1 MRRNNQIKLLDT
13 VQPIQPIASGPGQFP
28 TLSHLAMPI
37 RDIPPEVLGLILGQ
51 LLEDD
56 DEELPIA
63 LAHLR
68 NARLVCRQ
76 WGRLAA
82 AHLFRTVVLDLAP
95 EDGIARPWRP
105 MIHSPTIQ
113 RVARD
118 LVICSPTDEQEYE
131 INEIGHVEDGAAEDD
146 DDGTL
151 GSSPFS
157 VAVNAGVAKLPNLKA
172 LHIRFSEQC
181 IGDRETDG
189 WEEDEDTESIAH
201 RLQTLK
207 TVFGAMLKRHAA
219 VGEDNPPSTIRS
231 LTLKNLQNVAFP
243 PEFTS
248 SNLYKDVMNHITEL
262 HLRIAH
268 EYNQYG
274 PDHDLDRIERQTYE
288 PYLQKELLPPL
299 AHQLRSLTLAF
310 RECWGVM
317 PAHFDGKGLVFPN
330 LRTLT
335 LGEFVI
341 GHHDQFDWVLAQK
354 SLETLR
360 LDRCFIASHLRVR
373 DDQWDEWRPHIPT
386 HDWHLYP
393 EGSFGFEGAQIF
405 GFSGTWEAVYDR
417 IRQELPNLREFCS
430 AHDPYRNSF
439 DRRESMGATLSML
452 RYIVFDSGLCPS
464 PWIEA
469 SEYDGEMEF
478 GNNDP
483 AVCARDVAGDR
494 RYRTVQSLNR
504 AKETKLG
511 DARAFGDLLR
521 AVRERQ

>member
-1 MRRNNQIKLLDT
+1 
-13 VQPIQPIASGPGQFP
+13 
-28 TLSHLAMPI
+28 MPI
-37 RDIPPEVLGLILGQ
+37 TDIPPEVLDLILGQ
-51 LLEDD
+51 LLKDD
-56 DEELPIA
+56 EEELPIA

-76 WGRLAA
+76 WDRLAA
-82 AHLFRTVVLDLAP
+82 AHLFRTAVLDLAP
-95 EDGIARPWRP
+95 EGGIARPWRP
-105 MIHSPTIQ
+105 MINNPMIQ

-118 LVICSPTDEQEYE
+118 LVICSLPDEKEYE
-131 INEIGHVEDGAAEDD
+131 INETGHVEDGATEDD
-146 DDGTL
+146 DDGTSGSSPFSVAVN

-157 VAVNAGVAKLPNLKA
+157 VAVNAGVVKLPNLKS
-172 LHIRFSEQC
+172 LQIRFSDQC
-181 IGDRETDG
+181 VGVRTTDF
-189 WEEDEDTESIAH
+189 WEDDEDTESMAH

-219 VGEDNPPSTIRS
+219 VGKDNPVSTIRS

-248 SNLYKDVMNHITEL
+248 SDLYKDVINHVTEL
-262 HLRIAH
+262 HLMILE
-268 EYNQYG
+268 EYNPHG
-274 PDHDLDRIERQTYE
+274 PDYDLDRIERRTYE

-299 AHQLRSLTLAF
+299 AHQLRSLTLTF

-317 PAHFDGKGLVFPN
+317 PAHFDGKGLVFPH

-360 LDRCFIASHLRVR
+360 LDRCFIVSFLRAR
-373 DDQWDEWRPHIPT
+373 NDEWDEWRQHIPA
-386 HDWHLYP
+386 HDWHVYP

-430 AHDPYRNSF
+430 VHHPHRNTF
-439 DRRESMGATLSML
+439 DDRESMGATLSVL
-452 RYIVFDSGLCPS
+452 RYIVFDTGTCN
-464 PWIEA
+464 PWIQA
-469 SEYDGEMEF
+469 SKDDGEMWF
-478 GNNDP
+478 GNNNP
-483 AVCARDVAGDR
+483 AICARGISEEM

-504 AKETKLG
+504 AKETKMG